1 MRLIDDRSLFVAGTL
16 RFGLLYNS
24 IVCVSCICGLYL
36 RFGLI
41 QCYTVSCICGLYD
54 QVWVVVQCYTMCKLY
69 LWPVPLG
76 LGCFGP
82 S

>member
-1 MRLIDDRSLFVAGTL
+1 MCKLYLWSVRSGLGCYTVLYSVQVVFVVCMIM
-16 RFGLLYNS
+16 FGLLYS
-24 IVCVSCICGLYL
+24 V
-36 RFGLI
+36 I
-41 QCYTVSCICGLYD
+41 QCVNCICGLYD